1 MLSLATPAGAERC
14 GDGVEVTDA
23 GASPSMNCGRVVAR
37 DGGGILSDTESG
49 SAAHGWWMGLWGFV
63 NSPPVIARARRFKPD
78 RTSVRPLY

>member
-23 GASPSMNCGRVVAR
+23 GASPSMDCGRVVAR

-49 SAAHGWWMGLWGFV
+49 PRLVDGSLGVCELPTCNSSSAPF
-63 NSPPVIARARRFKPD
+63 
-78 RTSVRPLY
+78 